1 MQSSFDGKE
10 YSCKTCEFKD
20 KDGKLPCYA
29 VVNNL
34 QGWQMVKS
42 ETRRDAEIPVRNPSP
57 RPFGENFRDSK
68 K

>member
-1 MQSSFDGKE
+1 
-10 YSCKTCEFKD
+10 
-20 KDGKLPCYA
+20 
-29 VVNNL
+29 
-34 QGWQMVKS
+34 MVKS